1 MLIIVVAVGAAIALL
16 LVAILVSAQTIAPYA
31 LAAAVVAI
39 VIGLLV
45 KTPPGLATT
54 KKWLGL
60 AAAVAVLMLA
70 ILLITAGAFV
80 SKNMAPG
87 QAYVAKLAEI
97 EAIFAQPDRTDWLP
111 ASRRVAMSLK
121 NEDSRKQLNYRIL
134 TQVSG
139 IHPSRE
145 FSPSDVALAEVI
157 YGEQHGSLEDG
168 QKVISCHAQ
177 SARIILAK
185 TSPADVY
192 DVLQRY
198 STADPYCQGRLIYQT
213 LVNRACSDKTSRWGK
228 RCADELPK
236 EKLATLISGS
246 DRYLSE
252 SIEQLLRQ

>member
-1 MLIIVVAVGAAIALL
+1 MLIIVLAVGAAISLL
-16 LVAILVSAQTIAPYA
+16 LVALLVSAKTIAPYA
-31 LAAAVVAI
+31 LAAGVLALVT
-39 VIGLLV
+39 GLLV
-45 KTPPGLATT
+45 KTPPGPATT
-54 KKWLGL
+54 KKWLWL
-60 AAAVAVLMLA
+60 AAAVAVFVLA

-80 SKNMAPG
+80 SNNMAPG
-87 QAYVAKLAEI
+87 QTYVAKLAEI

-111 ASRRVAMSLK
+111 ASRSVSMSLK

-139 IHPSRE
+139 THPSRE
-145 FSPSDVALAEVI
+145 FAPSDLVLAEAI
-157 YGEQHGSLEDG
+157 YVEQHGLLEDS

-177 SARIILAK
+177 SARIMLAK

-192 DVLQRY
+192 NVLQRY
-198 STADPYCQGRLIYQT
+198 STTQPYCQGRLMYQT

-228 RCADELPK
+228 RCADDLPK

-246 DRYLSE
+246 DRYLGE